1 MSPPIP
7 QKIATVRLLDEVN
20 AIVSGLRIEDLN
32 ALYEQ
37 YGMFA
42 KNHFFD
48 PRFKLQRWDGKIRF
62 FSKGGKTYVQL
73 LPEIVESLN
82 DWGYKIKLVDDR
94 FPFDL
99 NIDPID
105 ENYFAEYG
113 WTLGSHQVKAAN
125 SIFEEHNG
133 IIRVGTGGGKTLITG
148 VLCHSY
154 LKKGIRLIVIVPN
167 EDLVLQTAQE
177 INAFGF
183 SVGVYYGR
191 KKETDKDVIVSTW
204 QSLNVNPKILSLF
217 GGIIVDECHGANTT
231 TKLAG
236 LLGKEGRNH
245 PVRIGL
251 TGTLPDYHTDKM
263 TVLCHLGPVRAV
275 VSSSE
280 LIEKGWL
287 SQLNLVMYHFTEEFK
302 SEHREYID
310 SLDKEH
316 ENKNITYTQFK
327 NKVLFPVFDAEKK
340 YLNGNVDRLE
350 VIVEFIKRVTQQ
362 NGNTFIL
369 VNTIA
374 MGTKLAKMLGDNAI
388 YISSKNKNRK
398 DIYDLFET
406 SNELIG
412 IATLSLASTGLNIP
426 RIFNLIT
433 IDQSKAYIRVVQTIG
448 RGLRKASDKD
458 TVNVFDMF
466 SDTKYAKKHMTQ
478 RKKIFKKEKYPFRI
492 CKVDY
497 KSPNAVDL
505 MVKAANKTK
514 QEKLAEEVFK

>member
-7 QKIATVRLLDEVN
+7 QKIATIKLLDEVN
-20 AIVSGLRIEDLN
+20 AIVSGLRIADLN
-32 ALYEQ
+32 ALYDQ

-48 PRFKLQRWDGKIRF
+48 PRFKLERWDGKIRF

-73 LPEIVESLN
+73 LPEIIESLN
-82 DWGYKIKLVDDR
+82 EWGYKIKLVDER
-94 FPFDL
+94 FPFNLD
-99 NIDPID
+99 IDPID
-105 ENYFAEYG
+105 ENYFSEYG
-113 WTLGSHQVKAAN
+113 WTLGSHQVEAAN
-125 SIFEEHNG
+125 SIFKEHNG

-148 VLCHSY
+148 VLCDAY

-177 INAFGF
+177 IGEFDF

-204 QSLNVNPKILSLF
+204 QSLNVNSKILSLF

-236 LLGKEGRNH
+236 LLGNEGRNH

-275 VSSSE
+275 VKSSE

-287 SQLNLVMYHFTEEFK
+287 SKLNLVMYHFQEDFK
-302 SEHREYID
+302 VEYKEYID
-310 SLDKEH
+310 SLEEDH
-316 ENKNITYTQFK
+316 ENKKISYTEFK
-327 NKVLFPVFDAEKK
+327 NKVLFPVYDAEKK
-340 YLNGNVDRLE
+340 YLNSNTDRLE
-350 VIVEFIKRVTQQ
+350 VAVEFIKRMTEQ

-398 DIYDLFET
+398 EIYDFFKT
-406 SNELIG
+406 SNNLIG

-426 RIFNLIT
+426 RIFNLVT

-448 RGLRKASDKD
+448 RGLRKADDKD
-458 TVNVFDMF
+458 TVNVFDIC
-466 SDTKYAKKHMTQ
+466 SDTKYAKKHITQ
-478 RKKIFKKEKYPFRI
+478 RKKIFKKESYPFRI

-497 KSPNAVDL
+497 KSPEAVDK
-505 MVKAANKTK
+505 MVKAANKMK
-514 QEKLAEEVFK
+514 QENLAEEVFK

>member
-1 MSPPIP
+1 MTPPIP
-7 QKIATVRLLDEVN
+7 EKVATIKLLDEVN
-20 AIVSGLRIEDLN
+20 ALVSGLRIADLN
-32 ALYEQ
+32 DLYDQ
-37 YGMFA
+37 YGLHS

-48 PRFKLQRWDGKIRF
+48 PRFKLGRWDGKIRF

-73 LPEIVESLN
+73 LPEIIESLKE
-82 DWGYKIKLVDDR
+82 WGYKIKLIDDR

-99 NIDPID
+99 DIDPID
-105 ENYFAEYG
+105 ENYFSDYG
-113 WTLGSHQVKAAN
+113 WTLGSHQVDAAN
-125 SIFEEHNG
+125 AIFETHNG

-148 VLCHSY
+148 VLCHAY
-154 LKKGIRLIVIVPN
+154 LQKGIKMIIIVPN
-167 EDLVLQTAQE
+167 EDLVLQTAEE
-177 INAFGF
+177 ISQFDF

-204 QSLNVNPKILSLF
+204 QSLNVNSKILSLF

-236 LLGKEGRNH
+236 LLGNEGRNH

-263 TVLCHLGPVRAV
+263 TVLCHLGSVRAV

-287 SQLNLVMYHFTEEFK
+287 SKLNLVIYQFGEEFK
-302 SEHREYID
+302 EEYREYVD
-310 SLDKEH
+310 NLPKDD
-316 ENKNITYTQFK
+316 ENKDITYTQFK
-327 NKVLFPVFDAEKK
+327 NKILFPVYDAEKK
-340 YLNGNVDRLE
+340 YLNGNTDRLE
-350 VIVEFIKRVTQQ
+350 VAVEFIKRVTEQ

-374 MGTKLAKMLGDNAI
+374 MGNKLAKMIGENAI
-388 YISSKNKNRK
+388 YISSKIKNRK

-406 SNELIG
+406 ENNLVG

-448 RGLRKASDKD
+448 RGLRKANDKD
-458 TVNVFDMF
+458 TVNVFDIC
-466 SDTKYAKKHMTQ
+466 SDTKYAKKHITQ
-478 RKKIFKKEKYPFRI
+478 RKKIFKKENYPFRI

-497 KSPNAVDL
+497 KSPNAVDK
-505 MVKAANKTK
+505 MITEANKNK
-514 QEKLAEEVFK
+514 QEKLAQEVFE